1 MVGKTSLIISHRV
14 SSAKL
19 AKRIMVLQD
28 GQIVETGNHLKL
40 MKRKGYYY
48 ELYQNQLNE
57 EDTGLQ

>member
-1 MVGKTSLIISHRV
+1 MVGKTSLIISHLV

-19 AKRIMVLQD
+19 ANRIMVLQD
-28 GQIVETGNHLKL
+28 GQIVETGNHAQL

-57 EDTGLQ
+57 EENGL